1 MYSAFGAFMYS
12 TLLDLYSRE
21 TFRDVGRVFRTCNNF
36 DYSPIVFIYENA
48 SNRYHNRADSKARK
62 IKEWKHC

>member
-1 MYSAFGAFMYS
+1 MNS

-48 SNRYHNRADSKARK
+48 FRTVIIIEQTPKPEK
-62 IKEWKHC
+62 